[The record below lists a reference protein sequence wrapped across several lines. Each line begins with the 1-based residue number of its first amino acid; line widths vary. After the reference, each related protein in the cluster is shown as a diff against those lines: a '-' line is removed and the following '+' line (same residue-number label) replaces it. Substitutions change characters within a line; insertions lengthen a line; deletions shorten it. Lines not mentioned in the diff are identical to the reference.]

1 MEKVVLVDGNNL
13 MFRSYFATAYTGNI
27 MKNSKGF
34 PTNALYG
41 FINMINKIISEEQPS
56 YMAVAF
62 DIGKNFRKDLYNDY
76 KAGRS
81 ETPMELKEQMPIA
94 REILNAM
101 GIIYL
106 EKENYEA
113 DDIIGTLVSMA
124 EKDPQYSSLIVSSDR
139 DLLQLISHET
149 EIKLLKTK
157 DYIRYNKE
165 SFFEEYK
172 IDPIKIIDLK
182 ALAGDSSDN
191 IPGVRGI
198 GEKTAL
204 KLLQDYDSLDGIYS
218 NLDKLTPKLREKL
231 ETDKKNAYFSQ
242 KLATIYR
249 EVTLDIEFSELKV
262 KPLNEEKLM
271 EIYEKLEFYSLL
283 KNFDKRRTTIIKEN
297 QYKVI
302 TNIEQL
308 ILEDECALYIE
319 VDNENYHNAK
329 ILGASIADSKN
340 TYYLMPDLL
349 LKVIPKLEGK
359 VLYTYD
365 LKKCRAVLNKE
376 NIKLPQINFDL
387 MIAAYLL
394 EKNLKDDIAYLMR
407 PEDYN
412 VEFYEVIKKGK
423 FIYEK
428 IESDIALKSRFI
440 FDVRDAYINELKQ
453 ENMYE
458 LFADIEMPLAVVLS
472 DMELTGVRVSKD
484 TLHTMRDEIKIKM
497 ELIAHDIYNQAGEE
511 FNINSPRQMGV
522 ILFEKLNIPHGKI
535 IKSGYKTDA
544 QTLMKLID
552 KHPIIKDIL
561 EYRNLSK
568 LYSTYL
574 EGLEPFIKEND
585 KIHTIYKQTLT
596 RTGRLSSVEPNLQ
609 NIPTRTEEGRKI
621 RKAFIPVNDLF
632 VSIDYSQI
640 ELRLLAHISKSQELI
655 DTFKNDGDIHTKVAA
670 DIYGVDE
677 RSVTKEMRSTA
688 KAVIFGIVY
697 GISGFGLGENLSI
710 SAKEATVFINKYYEL
725 YPGVKRYMDEIVK
738 EAYEENV
745 VRTLFNRRRTIEELN
760 NKNYMIRQQGERIA
774 LNTPIQGTCAD
785 IMKKAMV
792 EIYEEM
798 TKRNMKSKMIIQ
810 VHDEIIFDCVKE
822 EEEELLTLAKNI
834 MENVFTLDVPIKA
847 EVGIGTNWYEAK

>member
-41 FINMINKIISEEQPS
+41 FINMLNKIIQEEKPT

-62 DIGKNFRKDLYNDY
+62 DIGKNFRKDMYDEY

-81 ETPMELKEQMPIA
+81 ETPVELKQQMPVA

-101 GIIYL
+101 GIVYL

-124 EKDPQYSSLIVSSDR
+124 ETDPEYASLIVSSDR

-149 EIKLLKTK
+149 EIKLLKQK
-157 DYIRYNKE
+157 DYIRYNDE

-172 IDPIKIIDLK
+172 IPPIRIIDLK

-191 IPGVRGI
+191 IPGVRGV

-204 KLLQDYDSLDGIYS
+204 KLLQDYNSLDGIYN

-231 ETDKKNAYFSQ
+231 ETDKESAYFSQ

-249 EVTLDIEFSELKV
+249 EVPLDIEFEDLKV
-262 KPLNEEKLM
+262 KGTNEEQLM
-271 EIYEKLEFYSLL
+271 EIYEKLEFYSFL
-283 KNFDKRRTTIIKEN
+283 KNFNKQKKEIKVHEFKEIN
-297 QYKVI
+297 SLD
-302 TNIEQL
+302 EL
-308 ILEDECALYIE
+308 ILDDECALYIE
-319 VDNENYHNAK
+319 VDNENYHNAN
-329 ILGASIADSKN
+329 IVGASITDKNN
-340 TYYLMPDLL
+340 TYYLNKELL
-349 LKVIPKLEGK
+349 LQAIHILQGK
-359 VLYTYD
+359 TLYTYD
-365 LKKCRAVLNKE
+365 YKKCLVILKNE
-376 NIKLPQINFDL
+376 NVELPTINFDL

-394 EKNLKDDIAYLMR
+394 EKNQKDDIAYLMR
-407 PEDYN
+407 PEGYE
-412 VEFYEVIKKGK
+412 VEFYEVIKKSKFNYPNLKNDISLKSK
-423 FIYEK
+423 FI
-428 IESDIALKSRFI
+428 L
-440 FDVRDAYINELKQ
+440 DVRDSYINELKQ
-453 ENMYE
+453 ENMYD
-458 LFADIEMPLAVVLS
+458 LFVSIEMPLAKVLS
-472 DMELTGVRVSKD
+472 SMELTGVKVSKQ
-484 TLHTMRDEIKIKM
+484 TLHDMRDDIKIKM
-497 ELIAHDIYNQAGEE
+497 ELLAHEIFNQAGEE
-511 FNINSPRQMGV
+511 FNVNSPRQLGI
-522 ILFEKLNIPHGKI
+522 ILFEKLNIPHGKL

-544 QTLMKLID
+544 QTLLKLTD
-552 KHPIIKDIL
+552 KHPIINDIL
-561 EYRNLSK
+561 EYRNLNK

-621 RKAFIPVNDLF
+621 RKAFIPENDLF
-632 VSIDYSQI
+632 ISIDYSQI
-640 ELRLLAHISKSQELI
+640 ELRLLAHIAKSQELI
-655 DTFKNDGDIHTKVAA
+655 DTFRNDGDIHTKVAA
-670 DIYGVDE
+670 DIYSVE
-677 RSVTKEMRSTA
+677 EKFVTKEMRSTA

-710 SAKEATVFINKYYEL
+710 SAKEANIFIKKYYEL
-725 YPGVKRYMDEIVK
+725 YPGVKKYMEDIVK

-760 NKNYMIRQQGERIA
+760 NKNYMIRSQGERIA

-798 TKRNMKSKMIIQ
+798 VKRNMKSKMIIQ
-810 VHDEIIFDCVKE
+810 VHDELIFDVVKE
-822 EEEELLTLAKNI
+822 EEEELITMAKNI

>member
-1 MEKVVLVDGNNL
+1 MKKVVLVDGNNL

-41 FINMINKIISEEQPS
+41 FINMLNKIILEEKPD

-62 DIGKNFRKDLYNDY
+62 DIGKNFRKDMYEDY

-81 ETPMELKEQMPIA
+81 ETPVELKKQMPVA
-94 REILNAM
+94 KEILNAM
-101 GIIYL
+101 GIVYL

-113 DDIIGTLVSMA
+113 DDIIGTLVKMA
-124 EKDPQYSSLIVSSDR
+124 EEDPEFASLIVSSDR

-149 EIKLLKTK
+149 EIKLLKQK

-165 SFFEEYK
+165 SFLEEYK
-172 IDPIKIIDLK
+172 ILPIKIIDLK
-182 ALAGDSSDN
+182 ALSGDASDN
-191 IPGVRGI
+191 IPGVKGI

-204 KLLQDYDSLDGIYS
+204 KLLQDYESLDGIYQ

-231 ETDKKNAYFSQ
+231 ELDKENAYFSK

-249 EVTLDIEFSELKV
+249 EVPLELEFEELKI
-262 KPLNEEKLM
+262 KELNEERLM

-283 KNFDKRRTTIIKEN
+283 KNFDKRKTTIVKEN
-297 QYKVI
+297 KYIILNSLDK
-302 TNIEQL
+302 L
-308 ILEDECALYIE
+308 ILEDECAFYLE
-319 VDNENYHNAK
+319 LDNENYHNAK

-340 TYYLMPDLL
+340 TYYLTRELFLQAIPLL
-349 LKVIPKLEGK
+349 EKK

-365 LKKCRAVLNKE
+365 LKKCRAVLKKE
-376 NIKLPQINFDL
+376 NINLPTINFDL

-407 PEDYN
+407 PLDYN
-412 VEFYEVIKKGK
+412 IEFYEILKKAK
-423 FIYEK
+423 FKYENLA
-428 IESDIALKSRFI
+428 SDIAFKSRFI
-440 FDVRDAYINELKQ
+440 FDVRDVYINELKQ

-458 LFADIEMPLAVVLS
+458 LFKDIEMPLAVVLS
-472 DMELTGVRVSKD
+472 DMELTGVKVSKEA
-484 TLHTMRDEIKIKM
+484 LHTMRDEIKIKM
-497 ELIAHDIYNQAGEE
+497 DLVAHNIYNQAGEE

-544 QTLMKLID
+544 QTLMKLVD

-561 EYRNLSK
+561 EYRNLNK
-568 LYSTYL
+568 LYTTYL
-574 EGLEPFIKEND
+574 EGLEPFIKED
-585 KIHTIYKQTLT
+585 GKIHTIYKQTLT

-609 NIPTRTEEGRKI
+609 NIPTRTEEGRRI
-621 RKAFIPVNDLF
+621 RKAFIPENDLF
-632 VSIDYSQI
+632 ISIDYSQI
-640 ELRLLAHISKSQELI
+640 ELRLLAHISNSKELI
-655 DTFKNDGDIHTKVAA
+655 ETFKNDGDIHTKVAS

-677 RSVTKEMRSTA
+677 IMVTKEMRSTA

-710 SAKEATVFINKYYEL
+710 TAKEANVFINKYYEL
-725 YPGVKRYMDEIVK
+725 YPGVKKYMEEIVK

-798 TKRNMKSKMIIQ
+798 IKRNMKSKMIIQ
-810 VHDEIIFDCVKE
+810 VHDEIIFDTVKS
-822 EEEELLTLAKNI
+822 EEEELVSLAKNI
-834 MENVFTLDVPIKA
+834 MENVFALSVPIKA
-847 EVGIGTNWYEAK
+847 EVGVGTNWYEAK

>member
-41 FINMINKIISEEQPS
+41 FINMLNKIIQEEKPT

-62 DIGKNFRKDLYNDY
+62 DIGKNFRKDMYDEY

-81 ETPMELKEQMPIA
+81 ETPVELKQQMPVA

-101 GIIYL
+101 GIVYL

-124 EKDPQYSSLIVSSDR
+124 ETDPEYASLIVSSDR

-149 EIKLLKTK
+149 EIKLLKQK
-157 DYIRYNKE
+157 DYIRYNDE

-172 IDPIKIIDLK
+172 IPPIRIIDLK

-191 IPGVRGI
+191 IPGVRGV

-204 KLLQDYDSLDGIYS
+204 KLLQDYNSLDGIYN

-231 ETDKKNAYFSQ
+231 ETDKENAYFSQ

-249 EVTLDIEFSELKV
+249 EVPLDIEFEDLKV
-262 KPLNEEKLM
+262 KGTNEEQLM
-271 EIYEKLEFYSLL
+271 EIYEKLEFYSFL
-283 KNFDKRRTTIIKEN
+283 KNFNKQKKEIKVHEFKEIN
-297 QYKVI
+297 SLD
-302 TNIEQL
+302 EL
-308 ILEDECALYIE
+308 ILDDECALYIE
-319 VDNENYHNAK
+319 VDNENYHNGN
-329 ILGASIADSKN
+329 IVGASIADKDN
-340 TYYLMPDLL
+340 TYFLNKELL
-349 LKVIPKLEGK
+349 LQAIHILQGK
-359 VLYTYD
+359 SLYTYD
-365 LKKCRAVLNKE
+365 YKKCLVILKNE
-376 NIKLPQINFDL
+376 NIELPTINFDL

-394 EKNLKDDIAYLMR
+394 EKNQKDDIAYLMR
-407 PEDYN
+407 PEGYE
-412 VEFYEVIKKGK
+412 VEFYEVIKKSKFNYPNLKSDISLKSK
-423 FIYEK
+423 FI
-428 IESDIALKSRFI
+428 L
-440 FDVRDAYINELKQ
+440 DVRDSYINELKQ
-453 ENMYE
+453 ENMYD
-458 LFADIEMPLAVVLS
+458 LFSNIEMPLAKVLS
-472 DMELTGVRVSKD
+472 AMELAGVKVSKD
-484 TLHTMRDEIKIKM
+484 TLHNMRDEIKVKM
-497 ELIAHDIYNQAGEE
+497 ELLTHDIYNQAGEE

-522 ILFEKLNIPHGKI
+522 ILFEKLNIPHGKL

-544 QTLMKLID
+544 QTLQKLVD

-561 EYRNLSK
+561 EYRNLNK

-621 RKAFIPVNDLF
+621 RKAFIPSNDLF

-655 DTFKNDGDIHTKVAA
+655 DTFKNNGDIHTKVAA
-670 DIYGVDE
+670 DIYGVE
-677 RSVTKEMRSTA
+677 EKFVTKEMRSTA

-710 SAKEATVFINKYYEL
+710 SAKEANMFIKKYYEL
-725 YPGVKRYMDEIVK
+725 YPGVKRYMEEIVK

-760 NKNYMIRQQGERIA
+760 NKNYMIRSQGERIA

-822 EEEELLTLAKNI
+822 EEEELISLAKNI

-847 EVGIGTNWYEAK
+847 EVGVGTNWYEAK